1 VALYLGLISGT
12 SADGID
18 VALATFGRRP
28 RLIAGITHPYAP
40 RVRERIITLSQSESR
55 IALDEIGTLDV
66 DIGRAFGEAAQK
78 LLKRERIAPADIR
91 AIGSHGQTLR
101 HRPLGAAPYT
111 LQLGDP
117 NVIAELTGI
126 TTIADFRRRD
136 VAAGGHGAP
145 LAPAFH
151 AAMLGHTG
159 RTRIVLNL
167 GGIANV
173 TILPGNRKQ
182 ALRGFDTGPASCL
195 LDAWVEQHLDQP
207 YDKNGAF
214 AASGRVDATL
224 LARLKTEPYFS
235 APPPKS
241 TGRDLFHLEWLRGH
255 LRGLALSPRDVQATL
270 VALSAQTIAEAIRE
284 HAKDVQ
290 DVLVCGGG
298 VHNAALMNAIA
309 AALAPPLSSTLIP
322 VASIATL
329 GVDPDY
335 VEAMTFA
342 WLARERLARRPL
354 ADVPGV
360 TGARGAR
367 VLGGVYFGV

>member
-1 VALYLGLISGT
+1 MTLYLGLISGT

-18 VALATFGRRP
+18 VALATFGRKP
-28 RLIAGITHPYAP
+28 RLLAGITYAYAP
-40 RVRERIITLSQSESR
+40 RVRERIIALSQGEGRVSLDELG
-55 IALDEIGTLDV
+55 ALDVE
-66 DIGRAFGEAAQK
+66 IGRAFGDAALK
-78 LLKRERIAPADIR
+78 LLKRERIAAGDIR
-91 AIGSHGQTLR
+91 ALGSHGQTLR
-101 HRPLGAAPYT
+101 HRPLGATPHT

-117 NVIAELTGI
+117 NVIAETTGI
-126 TTIADFRRRD
+126 ATVADFRRRD

-151 AAMLGHTG
+151 AAMLARAE

-173 TILPGNRKQ
+173 TILPGASSGNRKQ
-182 ALRGFDTGPASCL
+182 VLRGFDTGPASCL
-195 LDAWVEQHLDQP
+195 LDAWIEQHLDQP

-224 LARLKTEPYFS
+224 LARLKTEAYFS
-235 APPPKS
+235 TPPPKS
-241 TGRDLFHLEWLRGH
+241 TGRDIFHIDWLRGH
-255 LRGLALSPRDVQATL
+255 LRGLVLAPRDVQATL
-270 VALSAQTIAEAIRE
+270 VALSAQTIAEAIRM
-284 HAKDVQ
+284 HARDAQ

-298 VHNAALMNAIA
+298 VHNAALMNALA
-309 AALAPPLSSTLIP
+309 AALAPIP

-329 GVDPDY
+329 GIDPDY

-367 VLGGVYFGV
+367 VLGGVYFGT

>member
-1 VALYLGLISGT
+1 MVTLYLGLISGT

-18 VALATFGRRP
+18 VALATFGRKP
-28 RLIAGITHPYAP
+28 RLIAGVTHAYAP
-40 RVRERIITLSQSESR
+40 RVRERIIALSQSEGNV
-55 IALDEIGTLDV
+55 ALDELGTLDV
-66 DIGRAFGEAAQK
+66 EIGRAFGEAALK
-78 LLKRERIAPADIR
+78 LLKRERIAAADIR
-91 AIGSHGQTLR
+91 ALGSHGQTLR
-101 HRPLGAAPYT
+101 HRPLCAVPYT

-117 NVIAELTGI
+117 NVIAETTGI
-126 TTIADFRRRD
+126 TTVADFRRRD

-151 AAMLGHTG
+151 AAMLARSEHA
-159 RTRIVLNL
+159 RVVLNL
-167 GGIANV
+167 GGIANI

-195 LDAWVEQHLDQP
+195 LDAWIEQHLDQP

-224 LARLKTEPYFS
+224 LARLKSDPYFS

-241 TGRDLFHLEWLRGH
+241 TGRDAFHLDWLRGH
-255 LRGLALSPRDVQATL
+255 LRGLALAPRDVQATL
-270 VALSAQTIAEAIRE
+270 VALSAHTIAEAVRA
-284 HAKDVQ
+284 HARDAQ

-298 VHNAALMNAIA
+298 VRNATLMNAIA
-309 AALAPPLSSTLIP
+309 AALAPTP
-322 VASIATL
+322 VSSIATL
-329 GVDPDY
+329 GIDPDY

-342 WLARERLARRPL
+342 WLARERLARRAP

-367 VLGGVYFGV
+367 VLGAVYFGT